1 VVTRSVG
8 VAPGVAASCGRGM
21 RLGLANSLE
30 PEAGDGPPRVEE
42 AAVVVLVVDEGDV
55 EAPHV

>member
-1 VVTRSVG
+1 
-8 VAPGVAASCGRGM
+8 M

-30 PEAGDGPPRVEE
+30 PEAGDGPPRAEE

-55 EAPHV
+55 EAPHVQGLASFRNGFTWPCAG